1 VLAACG
7 STVQVRSTTSTGQGA
22 LDGGLGG
29 VSTPGLG
36 QGGSGQLPGNGTSGG
51 VVGAPGGGA
60 APGSGSGSTG
70 QQGGTTGGVS
80 TPQGPAV
87 VGNVR
92 GVTATTVRV
101 GITYSSDIQK
111 YATVLDPNA
120 ETVDTTAVA
129 KVIVKHVNAEGGLLG
144 RKLEPVFHDQK
155 LADSIANQDGANE
168 AVCATFTQDKP
179 VAWGII
185 NLANRVSY
193 ECMAKAQT
201 PVWDVNTGDPVDQQ
215 WAKPFLPYFHAP
227 VMPDSAV
234 YLRTWVDR
242 LAAQQYFTGWDP
254 ATQTASAASPVKV
267 GVYYF
272 DRATDKRIYETE
284 LKPAL
289 AAHGITVAADFGGD
303 ANPAVRANQEQSA
316 ILKFRQNG
324 VTHLL
329 VMGPIAFVGAGGQQ
343 GWHPRLGIGTHN
355 QAQLAD
361 PALLKGVVA
370 AGYSSPIDVGAKAPG
385 VPTPANNACL
395 GWVKKDLQY
404 DMESPQ
410 SAAYLQAIALCD
422 AILVPVEAFR
432 AAGALGP
439 AALQAGLEKTHG
451 KTKTVHTFTQGFS
464 ATRWYGVDQLRDLEF
479 RESCTCW
486 RYTGVVT
493 PL

>member
-1 VLAACG
+1 
-7 STVQVRSTTSTGQGA
+7 
-22 LDGGLGG
+22 
-29 VSTPGLG
+29 
-36 QGGSGQLPGNGTSGG
+36 
-51 VVGAPGGGA
+51 
-60 APGSGSGSTG
+60 
-70 QQGGTTGGVS
+70 
-80 TPQGPAV
+80 
-87 VGNVR
+87 
-92 GVTATTVRV
+92 
-101 GITYSSDIQK
+101 
-111 YATVLDPNA
+111 
-120 ETVDTTAVA
+120 
-129 KVIVKHVNAEGGLLG
+129 
-144 RKLEPVFHDQK
+144 
-155 LADSIANQDGANE
+155 
-168 AVCATFTQDKP
+168 
-179 VAWGII
+179 
-185 NLANRVSY
+185 
-193 ECMAKAQT
+193 MAKAQT

-215 WAKPFLPYFHAP
+215 WAKPFLPYFYAP

-234 YLRTWVDR
+234 YLKKWVDR
-242 LAAQQYFTGWDP
+242 LAAQQYFAGWDP
-254 ATQTASAASPVKV
+254 ATQTPSAASPVKV

-272 DRATDKRIYETE
+272 DRTTDKRIYDTE

-289 AAHGITVAADFGGD
+289 AAHGITVAADFAGD

-329 VMGPIAFVGAGGQQ
+329 VMGPVAFVGAGGQQ

-370 AGYSSPIDVGAKAPG
+370 AGYSSPIDVGAQAPG
-385 VPTPANNACL
+385 APSPTNNRCL

-404 DMESPQ
+404 DLESPQ

-432 AAGALGP
+432 AAGAFGP
-439 AALQAGLEKTHG
+439 AALQAGLQKTHG
-451 KTKTVHTFTQGFS
+451 KTQTAHTFTQGFS
-464 ATRWYGVDQLRDLEF
+464 ATRWYGVDQLRDLVF